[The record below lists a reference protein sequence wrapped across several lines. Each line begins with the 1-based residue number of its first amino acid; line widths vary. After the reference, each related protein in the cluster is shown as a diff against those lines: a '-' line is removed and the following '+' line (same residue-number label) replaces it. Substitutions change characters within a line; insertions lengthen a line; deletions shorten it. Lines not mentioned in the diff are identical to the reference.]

1 MEETRKENPLKR
13 FAIQLAHQMDDEKK
27 IREEF
32 LPPWKEEEIR
42 ECGRY
47 LRDEIFKKGYAS
59 QIGTIIHYAEEYKT
73 LSIAD
78 YREWRFI

>member
-1 MEETRKENPLKR
+1 LEETRKENPLKR
-13 FAIQLAHQMDDEKK
+13 YAMHLAHQMDDEKR
-27 IREEF
+27 IREDF

-59 QIGTIIHYAEEYKT
+59 QITTILHYAEEYKT
-73 LSIAD
+73 LSFTD
-78 YREWRFI
+78 YKDWLYR